1 MRLTAK
7 EAADRLGVSYV
18 VAAGIMSHLEEVGK
32 AKVVEK
38 KFHASGKGKPTR
50 VYEVDAHTVIDFGVD
65 KVVDVRIKSL
75 EPGDLRGVPVVEK
88 NEEGEA
94 VGVKWTRP
102 EAPVVVEA
110 PVEVEEKKVEKIE
123 TLDHVAAA
131 LARLKADNAA

>member
-18 VAAGIMSHLEEVGK
+18 IAAGIMSHLEDVGK

-50 VYEVDAHTVIDFGVD
+50 VYEVEQQTVIDFGAEAPAVA
-65 KVVDVRIKSL
+65 
-75 EPGDLRGVPVVEK
+75 VP
-88 NEEGEA
+88 
-94 VGVKWTRP
+94 
-102 EAPVVVEA
+102 PVVVEEVA
-110 PVEVEEKKVEKIE
+110 VPAETAVATEVVVEEKKVEKIE

-131 LARLKADNAA
+131 LARLKAENAA

>member
-18 VAAGIMSHLEEVGK
+18 IAAGIMSHLEDVGK

-50 VYEVDAHTVIDFGVD
+50 VYEVEQQTVIDFGAEAPAVS
-65 KVVDVRIKSL
+65 VT
-75 EPGDLRGVPVVEK
+75 PVVE
-88 NEEGEA
+88 EVA
-94 VGVKWTRP
+94 VPAETAVAT
-102 EAPVVVEA
+102 EVVVEEK
-110 PVEVEEKKVEKIE
+110 VEEEKKVEKIE

-131 LARLKADNAA
+131 LARLKAENAA